1 MMFDKLKK
9 LIFPLVF
16 LGYSSMGWAE
26 ACCIDE
32 IVFDSD
38 SIVIAN
44 QEEPEHYPSAFNAQK
59 LETAIKTK
67 YIGLGVSLAG
77 FTLVTRGN
85 REAGILAFVLGG
97 VTSLFGLISQD
108 VQLSRLG
115 WKHERRSSVKAKSV
129 RPIPS
134 KFDCADTN
142 LDMGDRIS
150 FQSNAGISIEAEIIG
165 IVPNPLGCQI
175 IVAYELNGERRTST
189 LPAESL
195 TKL

>member
-1 MMFDKLKK
+1 MFDKLKK

-16 LGYSSMGWAE
+16 LGCSSMGWAE

-38 SIVIAN
+38 SIAIDN
-44 QEEPEHYPSAFNAQK
+44 KEEPEHYPSAFNAQE
-59 LETAIKTK
+59 LETATKTK
-67 YIGLGVSLAG
+67 YIGLGINLAG
-77 FTLVTRGN
+77 TTLLTQGN
-85 REAGILAFVLGG
+85 TEAGILVSALGG
-97 VTSLFGLISQD
+97 ITFLVGLIRQD

-115 WKHERRSSVKAKSV
+115 WKHGRRSSVKAKSV
-129 RPIPS
+129 RPIAS

-189 LPAESL
+189 LPAENL

>member
-1 MMFDKLKK
+1 MT
-9 LIFPLVF
+9 F
-16 LGYSSMGWAE
+16 LLMLLGFSSLGCAE
-26 ACCIDE
+26 TCCMDE

-38 SIVIAN
+38 SIATAN
-44 QEEPEHYPSAFNAQK
+44 QDEPEHYPSAFNAQK
-59 LETAIKTK
+59 LETATKTK
-67 YIGLGVSLAG
+67 YIGLGMNLAG
-77 FTLVTRGN
+77 TTLLTQGN
-85 REAGILAFVLGG
+85 AEAGILVSALGG
-97 VTSLFGLISQD
+97 ITFLFGLISQD

-115 WKHERRSSVKAKSV
+115 WKHGRRSSVKAKSV

-189 LPAESL
+189 LPAESV

>member
-1 MMFDKLKK
+1 MMFDKMKK
-9 LIFPLVF
+9 LIFPLLF

-38 SIVIAN
+38 SIAIAN

-59 LETAIKTK
+59 LETATKTK

-77 FTLVTRGN
+77 STLVTRGN
-85 REAGILAFVLGG
+85 TEAGILAFVLGG

-115 WKHERRSSVKAKSV
+115 WKHGRRSPVKAKSI